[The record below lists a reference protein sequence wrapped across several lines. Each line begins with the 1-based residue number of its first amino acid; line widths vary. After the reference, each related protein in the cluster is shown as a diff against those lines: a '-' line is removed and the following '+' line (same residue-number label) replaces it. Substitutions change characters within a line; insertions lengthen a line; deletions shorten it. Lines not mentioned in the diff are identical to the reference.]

1 MFAWSEQQL
10 LSLMRAP
17 HFKAVAPHPRVGLGS
32 MGFATVAGG
41 WEARVAKVILKYFLQ
56 GV

>member
-1 MFAWSEQQL
+1 MCAWSEL

-41 WEARVAKVILKYFLQ
+41 WEARVAKVILKYFFQ
-56 GV
+56 GMK